1 MLKERKVLMK
11 KLNMTCFVILVATS
25 SFAQGAKN
33 SGTAIQ
39 ELNKKVVTE
48 FYELAFSQHKPTEAA
63 KKYFGD
69 KYIQHN
75 PQVPNGAAAFY
86 GYFEGFYKEHP
97 KAHVKIY
104 RVIADGD
111 LVALHM
117 HSKIDDK
124 DLGRAVV
131 DIFRLENGKIVEH
144 FDVAQ
149 SVPAKTANG
158 NTMFDG
164 SKAD

>member
-1 MLKERKVLMK
+1 MNK
-11 KLNMTCFVILVATS
+11 FAIILITLLITQLSLADIARNPKSTDI
-25 SFAQGAKN
+25 AEA
-33 SGTAIQ
+33 
-39 ELNKKVVTE
+39 NKKIVTE
-48 FYELAFSQHKPTEAA
+48 FYEMAFNQHKPTLAA
-63 KKYFGD
+63 KKYFGS

-75 PQVPNGAAAFY
+75 PNVPNGAAAFY
-86 GYFEGFYKEHP
+86 NYFEDYYKKNP

-111 LVALHM
+111 LVALHL
-117 HSKIDDK
+117 HSKKDEK

-149 SVPAKTANG
+149 AVPETTANG

-164 SKAD
+164 KNEN

>member
-1 MLKERKVLMK
+1 MK
-11 KLNMTCFVILVATS
+11 NMFCFVFLLAAFSSVNATKKSDS
-25 SFAQGAKN
+25 S
-33 SGTAIQ
+33 SVE

-48 FYELAFSQHKPTEAA
+48 FYEMAFNQHKPTEAA

-97 KAHVKIY
+97 KANVKIY
-104 RVIADGD
+104 RVLADGD
-111 LVALHM
+111 LVVLHL

-124 DLGRAVV
+124 DLGRAIV

-149 SVPAKTANG
+149 PVPAKTANG
-158 NTMFDG
+158 NTMFEG

>member
-1 MLKERKVLMK
+1 MRKINIFCFALLLAALSSVQAAK
-11 KLNMTCFVILVATS
+11 KSDS
-25 SFAQGAKN
+25 S
-33 SGTAIQ
+33 SVE
-39 ELNKKVVTE
+39 ELNKKIVTE
-48 FYELAFSQHKPTEAA
+48 FYEMAFNQHKPTEAA

-86 GYFEGFYKEHP
+86 GYFEGFYKEHT

-111 LVALHM
+111 LVALHL
-117 HSKIDDK
+117 HSKIDEK

-144 FDVAQ
+144 FDVVQ

-158 NTMFDG
+158 NTMFEG

>member
-1 MLKERKVLMK
+1 MRKV
-11 KLNMTCFVILVATS
+11 NAFCFVLSLVVASHTQ
-25 SFAQGAKN
+25 AAKKTDSN
-33 SGTAIQ
+33 SAE

-48 FYELAFSQHKPTEAA
+48 FYELAFNQHKPTEAA

-86 GYFEGFYKEHP
+86 NYFEGFYKEHP
-97 KAHVKIY
+97 KANVKIH

-111 LVALHM
+111 LVALHL
-117 HSKIDDK
+117 HSKTDEK

-131 DIFRLENGKIVEH
+131 DIFRLESGKIVEH

-149 SVPAKTANG
+149 TVPAKTANG

>member
-1 MLKERKVLMK
+1 MKYVVL
-11 KLNMTCFVILVATS
+11 LFLALSSSVFATV
-25 SFAQGAKN
+25 
-33 SGTAIQ
+33 Q
-39 ELNKKVVTE
+39 EENKKAVTE
-48 FYELAFSQHKPTEAA
+48 FYEMAFNQHKPTEAA

-75 PQVPNGAAAFY
+75 PHVPNGAAAFFN
-86 GYFEGFYKEHP
+86 YFESYFKEHP
-97 KAHVKIY
+97 EANIKIH

-111 LVALHM
+111 LVVLHL
-117 HSKIDDK
+117 HSKADEK

-131 DIFRLENGKIVEH
+131 DIFRLEKGKIVEH
-144 FDVAQ
+144 FDVSQ

-164 SKAD
+164 NKAN